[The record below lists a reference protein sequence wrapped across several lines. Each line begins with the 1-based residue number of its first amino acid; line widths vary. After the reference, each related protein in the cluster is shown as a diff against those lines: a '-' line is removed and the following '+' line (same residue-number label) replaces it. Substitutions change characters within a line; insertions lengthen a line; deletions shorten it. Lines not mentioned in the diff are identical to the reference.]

1 MTRRVVITGLGAV
14 TPVGTGVKAFW
25 HALRN
30 GVPGIGTITQFD
42 PGAYPCQVAAEVKGF
57 EARDFMSAKG
67 AATMGRFAQFGVAA
81 ARMAYDDAALPSLSR
96 TARFAVCFGSSA
108 NAVDYIQGGIERFAQ
123 EGIRGVSPSA
133 ILESAGHAVTGH
145 ISVELGLKGQ
155 TMTLAS
161 GCATGID
168 VVQWAY
174 HQIKAG
180 LVTGVLAGAAEA
192 PITSYTQAAWCS
204 LGVLSRWPGPPSQ
217 ALRPFDV
224 AHDGFVM
231 GEGAGAFVLEDLEH
245 ARARG
250 ARVYAEVLGFGSA
263 SEALHLVTVDPTA
276 GALQAA
282 MRAALRMSRLET
294 SGIDHINAHGNG
306 LPDYDRAETAAY
318 RGVFGSRAYNIPV
331 SSIKPITGQSL
342 AAAGALQVVAS
353 CFSLEE
359 QFVPPTLNHDVPD
372 VGCDLDYVPSR
383 GRVSRLNQ
391 VLISAH
397 GFGGTH
403 SALILGRAPSAG
415 RRAPVS

>member
-14 TPVGTGVKAFW
+14 TPVGTGVKTFW

-30 GVPGIGTITQFD
+30 GIPGIGTVTQFD
-42 PGAYPCQVAAEVKGF
+42 PTPYPCQVAAEVNGF
-57 EARDFMSAKG
+57 NARDFMSAKS
-67 AATMGRFAQFGVAA
+67 AVTMGRFAQFGVAA
-81 ARMAYDDAALPSLSR
+81 ARMAHDDAALSSLSR
-96 TARFAVCFGSSA
+96 AARFSVCFGSSA
-108 NAVDYIQGGIERFAQ
+108 NAADYIQGGIERFAH
-123 EGIRGVSPSA
+123 EGMRGVSPSA

-250 ARVYAEVLGFGSA
+250 AHVYAEVLGFGSA
-263 SEALHLVTVDPTA
+263 SEAVHLVTVDPA
-276 GALQAA
+276 GGALQAA
-282 MRAALRMSRLET
+282 MRAALRMARLEP
-294 SGIDHINAHGNG
+294 SAIDHINAHGNG

-318 RGVFGSRAYNIPV
+318 RAVFGRHAYSIPV

-342 AAAGALQVVAS
+342 AAAGALQVVAT

-403 SALILGRAPSAG
+403 SALILGRPPGTG
-415 RRAPVS
+415 RRTPVP

>member
-1 MTRRVVITGLGAV
+1 VTRRVVITGLGAV
-14 TPVGTGVKAFW
+14 TPVGIGVKAFS

-30 GVPGIGTITQFD
+30 GIPGIDTITHFD
-42 PGAYPCQVAAEVKGF
+42 PSPYPCRVAAEVTDF
-57 EARDFMSAKG
+57 EPRDFMSAKG
-67 AATMGRFAQFGVAA
+67 AVTMGRFAQFGVAA
-81 ARMAYDDAALPSLSR
+81 ARMAYDDAAFASQSR
-96 TARFAVCFGSSA
+96 ATRFAVCFGSSA
-108 NAVDYIQGGIERFAQ
+108 NAVDYIQGGIVRFSQ
-123 EGIRGVSPSA
+123 EGVRGVSPSA

-145 ISVELGLKGQ
+145 VSVELGLKGQ

-245 ARARG
+245 ARMRG
-250 ARVYAEVLGFGSA
+250 AQIYAEVLGFGSG
-263 SEALHLVTVDPTA
+263 SEAVHLVTVDPT
-276 GALQAA
+276 GEALQGA
-282 MRAALRMSRLET
+282 MRMALRMAGIQASE
-294 SGIDHINAHGNG
+294 IDHINAHGNG

-318 RGVFGSRAYNIPV
+318 RAVFGRHAYNIPV

-342 AAAGALQVVAS
+342 AAAGALQVVSS
-353 CFSLEE
+353 CFALEE

-372 VGCDLDYVPSR
+372 PDCDLDYVPSR
-383 GRVSRLNQ
+383 GRVCRLNR

-403 SALILGRAPSAG
+403 SALVLGRAPG
-415 RRAPVS
+415 TRAHHPDP